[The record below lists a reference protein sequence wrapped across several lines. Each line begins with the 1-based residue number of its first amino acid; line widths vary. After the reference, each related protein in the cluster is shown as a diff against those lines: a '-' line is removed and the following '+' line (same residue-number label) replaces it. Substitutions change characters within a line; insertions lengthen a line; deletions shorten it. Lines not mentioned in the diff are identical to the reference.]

1 MSRKPKAI
9 AILKNGIF
17 DENPIFKLMLGM
29 CPMLAVTTAAVNGIG
44 MGVASTFVLVG
55 SNVVISL
62 MRNFIPPK
70 IRIPAFIVIIATFV
84 TVVQFLL
91 KAYLPALSDSLG
103 IFIPLIVVNCI
114 ILGRAEA
121 FAYKNTVWRSFLDAI
136 GMGLG
141 FTLALVI
148 VASIREIIGNGT
160 WFEIDMFGWLEQ
172 LGLTYK
178 PALIMVG
185 APGAFITLGLVL
197 ALINHITKKRR
208 QRQTKGAR

>member
-17 DENPIFKLMLGM
+17 DENPIFRLMLGM

-44 MGVASTFVLVG
+44 MGVASLFVLVG
-55 SNVVISL
+55 SNVVIAML
-62 MRNFIPPK
+62 RNFIPPR
-70 IRIPAFIVIIATFV
+70 IRIPVFIVIIATFV

-121 FAYKNTVWRSFLDAI
+121 FASKNTVWRSFVDAV

-141 FTLALVI
+141 FTIALFI
-148 VASIREIIGNGT
+148 VASIREILGNGT
-160 WFEIDMFGWLEQ
+160 IFDFMLFGARFD
-172 LGLTYK
+172 

-197 ALINHITKKRR
+197 ALINHITRKRR
-208 QRQTKGAR
+208 QRQMKGAR

>member
-1 MSRKPKAI
+1 MSRKPKAT

-17 DENPIFKLMLGM
+17 TENPIFRLMLGM

-44 MGVASTFVLVG
+44 MGVASMFVLVG
-55 SNVVISL
+55 SNVVIAIL
-62 MRNFIPPK
+62 RNFIPPK
-70 IRIPAFIVIIATFV
+70 IRIPIFIVIIATFV

-91 KAYLPALSDSLG
+91 KAYLPSLSDSLG

-121 FAYKNTVWRSFLDAI
+121 FASKNTVWHSFVDAI

-141 FTLALVI
+141 FTLALFI
-148 VASIREIIGNGT
+148 VASIREILGNGT
-160 WFEIDMFGWLEQ
+160 LFDFALFGDRFE
-172 LGLTYK
+172 
-178 PALIMVG
+178 PALIMVA

-197 ALINHITKKRR
+197 ALINHISRKRQ
-208 QRQTKGAR
+208 QRQPKGAR

>member
-17 DENPIFKLMLGM
+17 DENPIFRMLLGM

-44 MGVASTFVLVG
+44 MGAASMFVLIG
-55 SNVVISL
+55 SNVVIAL
-62 MRNFIPPK
+62 LRNFIPPK

-84 TVVQFLL
+84 TLVQFLL
-91 KAYLPALSDSLG
+91 KAYVPSLDKSLG

-121 FAYKNTVWRSFLDAI
+121 FSSKNTVWHSFVDAI

-141 FTLALVI
+141 FTVALVI
-148 VASIREIIGNGT
+148 VASIREILGNGT
-160 WFEIDMFGWLEQ
+160 FFDIVLFGDRFE
-172 LGLTYK
+172 

-197 ALINHITKKRR
+197 ALINHISKKRR

>member
-9 AILKNGIF
+9 AILRNGIF
-17 DENPIFKLMLGM
+17 DENPIFRLMLGM

-44 MGVASTFVLVG
+44 MGVASMFVLVG
-55 SNVVISL
+55 SNVVVAL
-62 MRNFIPPK
+62 LRNFIPPK

-121 FAYKNTVWRSFLDAI
+121 FASKNTVWHSFVDAI

-141 FTLALVI
+141 FTIALFI
-148 VASIREIIGNGT
+148 VAAIREIIGNGT
-160 WFEIDMFGWLEQ
+160 IFDLALFGDRFE
-172 LGLTYK
+172 
-178 PALIMVG
+178 PALIMVA

-197 ALINHITKKRR
+197 ALINHISRKRQ
-208 QRQTKGAR
+208 QRQTKGAH

>member
-1 MSRKPKAI
+1 MSKQKALT
-9 AILKNGIF
+9 ILRNGIF
-17 DENPIFKLMLGM
+17 DENPIFRLMLGM

-44 MGVASTFVLVG
+44 MGAASMFVLIG
-55 SNVVISL
+55 SNVVIAL
-62 MRNFIPPK
+62 LRNFIPPK

-84 TVVQFLL
+84 TLVQFLL
-91 KAYLPALSDSLG
+91 KAYVPALDKSLG

-121 FAYKNTVWRSFLDAI
+121 FASKNTVWRSFVDAI

-141 FTLALVI
+141 FTVALVI

-160 WFEIDMFGWLEQ
+160 IFDIALFGDRFE
-172 LGLTYK
+172 

-197 ALINHITKKRR
+197 ALINHISKKRR
-208 QRQTKGAR
+208 QRQTRGVR